1 MSVISSANTVLD
13 ISGYNSFNL
22 QCDARFGYHSI
33 RANESFKFV
42 WKKNNETLNQIHV
55 VSTDSL
61 NYSDSDVSQNSL
73 VQQNASSSQ
82 HLVHIVYSCFVV
94 FSINGSFI
102 VSRSNSTLVIVKG
115 ELTIFYTCTDY
126 TYIY

>member
-22 QCDARFGYHSI
+22 QCGARFGYHSI

-42 WKKNNETLNQIHV
+42 WKKNSETLNQI
-55 VSTDSL
+55 STDSL
-61 NYSDSDVSQNSL
+61 NYSDSDVSQNSS
-73 VQQNASSSQ
+73 VQQNASSNQ
-82 HLVHIVYSCFVV
+82 HLVRIVYSCFVV

-102 VSRSNSTLVIVKG
+102 VSSSNSTLVIVKG
-115 ELTIFYTCTDY
+115 ELKTFYTCTDY